1 MHNWNMMMME
11 RMRRVLK
18 IQPEFDKLSGTLAF
32 KNFLN
37 FSLILRQNK
46 LERLYHLHPSLIFV
60 GEAFHSKACY
70 QPHWKLLDGGTGLQ
84 GINALAYCQ

>member
-1 MHNWNMMMME
+1 MHNWNTMMME

-37 FSLILRQNK
+37 LSLVFRQNK
-46 LERLYHLHPSLIFV
+46 LERLPHLHPSLIFY
-60 GEAFHSKACY
+60 EAFHSKACY
-70 QPHWKLLDGGTGLQ
+70 QPHWKLLDIETGLQ
-84 GINALAYCQ
+84 GETL